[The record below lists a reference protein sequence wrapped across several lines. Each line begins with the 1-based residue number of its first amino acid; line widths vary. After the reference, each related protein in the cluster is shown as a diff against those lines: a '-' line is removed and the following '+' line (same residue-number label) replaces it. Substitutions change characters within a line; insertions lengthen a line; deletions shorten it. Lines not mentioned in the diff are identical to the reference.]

1 MALIQ
6 WDNSCSVKNITIDEQ
21 HKKLFRLINE
31 FGESVNSKSNSESVS
46 KLLKGLK
53 EYVVFHFKTE
63 EMYLRLCNYPKF
75 DLHKKEHESFIEEVL
90 DIEQKYLNGVLPSP
104 SKIVTYLITWVAHHI
119 KESDGAFANYI
130 ADVDDE

>member
-6 WDNSCSVKNITIDEQ
+6 WDDSYSVKNSTIDEQ

-31 FGESVNSKSNSESVS
+31 FGESVNSKPNGESIS

-63 EMYLRLCNYPKF
+63 EMYLRLSNFPNF
-75 DLHKKEHESFIEEVL
+75 EVHKKEHEKFIEKVI
-90 DIEQKYLNGVLPSP
+90 DIEQKHLNGVLPEP
-104 SKIVTYLITWVAHHI
+104 AKIVAFLTAWITYHV
-119 KESDGAFANYI
+119 KESDGAFASYI
-130 ADVDDE
+130 VDVDEE